1 MRPALVAMSCLTPA
15 SVGPGV
21 AAAAVET
28 LPASAVLLPSLVET
42 ELRDADPAV
51 LRVLELADDLAR
63 QGVRYRRLKSTRRL
77 SAEKLSKTP
86 KRLSCSEFVWAL
98 FSLAEHDMGPRPV
111 SSRRLARE
119 ADPYPDTLIRVTDGT
134 ILPGDVLAY
143 ADPVTA
149 VAPPPPERA
158 AAVVSHVVI
167 VVSARQR
174 IVVGS
179 HGHESTDD
187 GETPGV
193 GFRRVDDWRHWSH
206 GRVLMATF
214 RLRPGGGVD
223 RD

>member
-1 MRPALVAMSCLTPA
+1 MRSALVAMSCLTAA

-21 AAAAVET
+21 ATAAVET
-28 LPASAVLLPSLVET
+28 VPAAAVQFPSLVDT

-51 LRVLELADDLAR
+51 LRVLELADHLAR
-63 QGVRYRRLKSTRRL
+63 QGVRYRRLKSRRRL
-77 SAEKLSKTP
+77 SAEKLSMTP

-111 SSRRLARE
+111 SSRRLALE
-119 ADPYPDTLIRVTDGT
+119 ADPYPGALVRVTDGT

-143 ADPVTA
+143 ADPATTMA
-149 VAPPPPERA
+149 TPSSERA

-179 HGHESTDD
+179 HGHESTED

-193 GFRRVDDWRHWSH
+193 GFRRLDDWRHWSH

-214 RLRPGGGVD
+214 RLRPGGGAN